1 MKKLILTLCTVLFL
15 GSSAYASGCN
25 EMAAFNTK
33 IKKALKTASF
43 NEKTLADIKN
53 LQSEREDLLKP
64 NSQVCLGALFS
75 CNFGNSVEYFFFAG
89 TAGGQSVLIEG
100 HEVTVITA
108 QSPLAGILLG
118 SKAGDGFSM
127 PNGSIGQILTVE

>member
-53 LQSEREDLLKP
+53 LQSECKRQHDMGMSV
-64 NSQVCLGALFS
+64 NSISS
-75 CNFGNSVEYFFFAG
+75 CN
-89 TAGGQSVLIEG
+89 
-100 HEVTVITA
+100 
-108 QSPLAGILLG
+108 
-118 SKAGDGFSM
+118 KALDLVAV
-127 PNGSIGQILTVE
+127 N